1 LEKIFIMIQRIQTVY
16 LLLIV
21 ILSGITTFS
30 PLADLINKA
39 DNLIYL
45 VDFNGIS
52 LIKPT
57 GSIVESTIWGLISI
71 SALITIIA
79 LITIFNYK
87 NRVKQ
92 IRLSVINMLFMISF
106 YIFLLLYL
114 WPACIRLHADWHLR
128 MAAVFPL
135 VNLVLS
141 YLAIGGIGK
150 DEKLVKSLDRLR

>member
-1 LEKIFIMIQRIQTVY
+1 MIQRIQTVY

-92 IRLSVINMLFMISF
+92 IRLTVINMLFMICF
-106 YIFLLLYL
+106 YIFLMLYL

-128 MAAVFPL
+128 LASVLPL

>member
-1 LEKIFIMIQRIQTVY
+1 MIQRIQTVY
-16 LLLIV
+16 LFLIV

-57 GSIVESTIWGLISI
+57 GTIVESTIWGLISI

-92 IRLSVINMLFMISF
+92 IRLTVINMLFMISF

-128 MAAVFPL
+128 LASVLPL